1 MTPNAGPPGGDTLG
15 CRAKNRFMRAARLRI
30 LIAILLAGL
39 AVTVVSSSFGDP
51 VRWTP
56 DGLFYQARVLEL
68 RGAEHGAAMDTA
80 FRGPAAAELRRI
92 DPSHVGDP
100 AWVAYNERFYERRL
114 TVPVAAAAIEPLSGE
129 RSLLNVSLVG
139 YVACVL
145 AIFGLLL
152 LRFRL
157 ATASAVTVATILLP
171 VLTANAQLPLT
182 DSWGLALQ
190 TAALGAAIL
199 TLDRGLRWLPLWI
212 GAIVLLSLTR
222 DATWIPVLAA
232 AFVAWRARSRIGLW
246 LAGTG
251 IVAALPA
258 ALLFPV
264 PVKELMAFGLND
276 HRPVTDPSW
285 TFIAERLPGA
295 VIDLVRSDLGF
306 VRQGEWYCGV
316 YLGVG
321 VVLLLAFA
329 LSSRRPRDVATILL
343 AAAAGVGVLY
353 TLTVPIFS
361 GLRLELMF
369 VPMAAFG
376 LAAVTE
382 RLAATVATRLTR
394 SALPRPAG
402 AAVTHNSSLVGSSG
416 SRS

>member
-1 MTPNAGPPGGDTLG
+1 MTPKAGHPGGDTT
-15 CRAKNRFMRAARLRI
+15 RERTKNRLMGAARLRI
-30 LIAILLAGL
+30 LVAVLLAGL
-39 AVTVVSSSFGDP
+39 AVTTVSSSFGAP

-68 RGAEHGAAMDTA
+68 RGAAHDAAREAA
-80 FRGPAAAELRRI
+80 FGGPSAADLRRE
-92 DPSHVGDP
+92 DPTHVGDP

-114 TVPVAAAAIEPLSGE
+114 TVPAAAAAIEPLSGE

-139 YVACVL
+139 YVACAL
-145 AIFGLLL
+145 AVFWLLL

-157 ATASAVTVATILLP
+157 ATATAVTVATILLP
-171 VLTANAQLPLT
+171 VLTANSQLPLT
-182 DSWGLALQ
+182 DSWGLALE

-212 GAIVLLSLTR
+212 AAIALLSFTR

-251 IVAALPA
+251 VAAALPA

-276 HRPVTDPSW
+276 HRPVTDSSW

-295 VIDLVRSDLGF
+295 IVDLVRSDLGF
-306 VRQGEWYCGV
+306 VRQGEWYSGV
-316 YLGVG
+316 YLGLG
-321 VVLLLAFA
+321 VLLLLGVAM
-329 LSSRRPRDVATILL
+329 SWRRRRDLATTLVT
-343 AAAAGVGVLY
+343 AAAGVAALY

-376 LAAVTE
+376 LAAVGE
-382 RLAATVATRLTR
+382 RLADALALRLSR
-394 SALPRPAG
+394 SALERPASAG
-402 AAVTHNSSLVGSSG
+402 VTPTSSLVGSSG